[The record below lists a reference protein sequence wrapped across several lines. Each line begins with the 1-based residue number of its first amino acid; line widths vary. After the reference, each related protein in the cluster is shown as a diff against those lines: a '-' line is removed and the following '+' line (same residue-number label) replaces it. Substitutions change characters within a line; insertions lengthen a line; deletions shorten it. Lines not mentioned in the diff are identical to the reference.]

1 MTVLLAPMLLPAA
14 TFPPRADLHA
24 TYTSHAAGGLT
35 PIAVSDQG
43 SLTVHCPY
51 PSCGEV
57 LIRGVNADA
66 LAQGYFQCA
75 TCHRKSLG
83 LAAVASMRRREAGT
97 LWATQRGARPKPST
111 RH

>member
-1 MTVLLAPMLLPAA
+1 MMVLPAPMLLPAA

-24 TYTSHAAGGLT
+24 TYSAHTSGGLT
-35 PIAVSDQG
+35 PIAVSDRG
-43 SLTVHCPY
+43 TLTVHCPY

-75 TCHRKSLG
+75 SCHRKSLG
-83 LAAVASMRRREAGT
+83 SAAAASMRRREAGT
-97 LWATQRGARPKPST
+97 LRATQRGTRPGSST
-111 RH
+111 RY